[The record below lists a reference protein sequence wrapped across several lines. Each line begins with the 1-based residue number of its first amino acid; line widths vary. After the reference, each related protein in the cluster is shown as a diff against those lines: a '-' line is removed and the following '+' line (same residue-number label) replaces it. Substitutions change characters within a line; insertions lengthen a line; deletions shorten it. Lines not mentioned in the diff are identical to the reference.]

1 MTWSYEMASSEQKQ
15 KDLLQDSIPPTK
27 PTEAFEGKPGESSAT
42 APDVPLSVSQESF
55 EMLAP
60 GRMLGH
66 YRIVE
71 RLGAGGMGQVY
82 KAVHPVMERTVALKI
97 ISPKLVQES
106 SARARFQREVR
117 HAARLIHPNIVVAHD
132 AAEEE
137 GLWFLVMEYIEGRD
151 IAQLLSRYGRPS
163 VAMAC
168 EIIRQAALG
177 LQYAHE
183 HGMVHRDIKPANLMV
198 TSARP
203 RSGVSSV
210 QGWPEVPLVKILD
223 FGLARLSVSENAGPG
238 TGETLTREGCIVGT
252 PEYMAPEQARDSRVV
267 DIRSDIYSLG
277 CTLYMMLAGR
287 PPFKAASSVEMAV
300 MHLNQ
305 LPEPVARYNPNLPPE
320 LSAVVHRMLAKKPD
334 DRFQTPG
341 AIANALL
348 PWARLVAI
356 ASPAAGPAPVAAPV
370 PVPQSSSAV
379 SSATSLIVSPD
390 SRSSGSAM
398 VSPNSAAMSAAS
410 SATSMLGRSAAEEPV
425 VPPSVWMMHF
435 QVLLR
440 TFILFII
447 FASIGIGCV
456 IYLPDIGSHLQ
467 QLWQRVTMQ
476 TPKTTQSR

>member
-1 MTWSYEMASSEQKQ
+1 MTWSDEMASSEQEQ
-15 KDLLQDSIPPTK
+15 KDLLQDAIPPTK
-27 PTEAFEGKPGESSAT
+27 PTGVFEDKGESSAT

-66 YRIVE
+66 YRILE

-97 ISPKLVQES
+97 ISPRLMEEA

-132 AAEEE
+132 AAEVE
-137 GLWFLVMEYIEGRD
+137 GLWFLVMEYIDGSD
-151 IAQLLSRYGRPS
+151 IAQLLSRNSRPS

-168 EIIRQAALG
+168 EVIRQAALG

-198 TSARP
+198 TSTRP
-203 RSGVSSV
+203 RTADSHV
-210 QGWPEVPLVKILD
+210 QGWPEAPLVKILD
-223 FGLARLSVSENAGPG
+223 FGLARLCATESVSSGKG
-238 TGETLTREGCIVGT
+238 DTLTLEGCIVGT

-277 CTLYMMLAGR
+277 CTLYMLLAGR
-287 PPFKAASSVEMAV
+287 PPFKAANSFEMAV

-305 LPEPVARYNPNLPPE
+305 LPKPVARYNANLPPD

-334 DRFQTPG
+334 DRFQTPD
-341 AIANALL
+341 AVASALL
-348 PWARLVAI
+348 PWARLCSA
-356 ASPAAGPAPVAAPV
+356 APDAGPVAVAAPV
-370 PVPQSSSAV
+370 LVSQPSSDL
-379 SSATSLIVSPD
+379 SSATSLTVPPD
-390 SRSSGSAM
+390 SGSGSAL
-398 VSPNSAAMSAAS
+398 VPPNSAALSA
-410 SATSMLGRSAAEEPV
+410 SATAPLLPPIDEPTM
-425 VPPSVWMMHF
+425 PPSVWMLRHK
-435 QVLLR
+435 VLLC
-440 TFILFII
+440 TFILFTL
-447 FASIGIGCV
+447 FAAIGIGCV
-456 IYLPDIGSHLQ
+456 IYLPDIGNHLQ
-467 QLWQRVTMQ
+467 QLWQRVTLQ

>member
-1 MTWSYEMASSEQKQ
+1 
-15 KDLLQDSIPPTK
+15 
-27 PTEAFEGKPGESSAT
+27 
-42 APDVPLSVSQESF
+42 
-55 EMLAP
+55 
-60 GRMLGH
+60 
-66 YRIVE
+66 
-71 RLGAGGMGQVY
+71 
-82 KAVHPVMERTVALKI
+82 MERTVALKI
-97 ISPKLVQES
+97 ISPRLMQES

-132 AAEEE
+132 AAEVE
-137 GLWFLVMEYIEGRD
+137 GLWFLVMEFIEGRD

-203 RSGVSSV
+203 RTGDSSV
-210 QGWPEVPLVKILD
+210 QGWPEAPLVKILD
-223 FGLARLSVSENAGPG
+223 FGLARLSVSENAGAG

-287 PPFKAASSVEMAV
+287 PPFKAASSFEMAV

-305 LPEPVARYNPNLPPE
+305 LPDPVARYNPQLPPE

-348 PWARLVAI
+348 PWARLI
-356 ASPAAGPAPVAAPV
+356 AAATPAAGPAPVITPV

-390 SRSSGSAM
+390 SGRGSAI
-398 VSPNSAAMSAAS
+398 VPPNSAAMSATS
-410 SATSMLGRSAAEEPV
+410 SATSMISRSAHEKPAM
-425 VPPSVWMMHF
+425 PPSVWMMHF

-447 FASIGIGCV
+447 FAAIGIGCV
-456 IYLPDIGSHLQ
+456 IYLPDIGNQLQ

-476 TPKTTQSR
+476 APKTTQSR

>member
-1 MTWSYEMASSEQKQ
+1 MASSEQKQ

-27 PTEAFEGKPGESSAT
+27 PTEAFEGRPGESSAT
-42 APDVPLSVSQESF
+42 APDVPLSSSQESF

-66 YRIVE
+66 YRILE

-97 ISPKLVQES
+97 ISPKLMQES

-132 AAEEE
+132 AAEVD

-203 RSGVSSV
+203 RSGDSSV
-210 QGWPEVPLVKILD
+210 QGWPEAPLVKILD
-223 FGLARLSVSENAGPG
+223 FGLARLSVSENAGAG

-287 PPFKAASSVEMAV
+287 PPFKAASSFEMAV

-305 LPEPVARYNPNLPPE
+305 LPDPVARYNPNLPPE
-320 LSAVVHRMLAKKPD
+320 MSAVVHRMLAKKPD

-348 PWARLVAI
+348 PWARLVA
-356 ASPAAGPAPVAAPV
+356 ANPAAGSAPVVTPV
-370 PVPQSSSAV
+370 PVPQSSSGV

-390 SRSSGSAM
+390 SGRGSAA
-398 VSPNSAAMSAAS
+398 VPPNSAAMSATS
-410 SATSMLGRSAAEEPV
+410 SATSMISRSAHQEPAM
-425 VPPSVWMMHF
+425 PPSVWMMHF

-447 FASIGIGCV
+447 FAAIGIGCV
-456 IYLPDIGSHLQ
+456 IYLPDIGNQLQ

-476 TPKTTQSR
+476 APKTTQSR

>member
-1 MTWSYEMASSEQKQ
+1 MASSEQEQ
-15 KDLLQDSIPPTK
+15 KDRLQDSMPPTK
-27 PTEAFEGKPGESSAT
+27 PTEAFEGKSGASSAT
-42 APDVPLSVSQESF
+42 APDVPLSASLETF

-82 KAVHPVMERTVALKI
+82 KAMHPVMERTVALKI
-97 ISPKLVQES
+97 ISPKLMQEA

-132 AAEEE
+132 AAEVD

-203 RSGVSSV
+203 RSGDSSV
-210 QGWPEVPLVKILD
+210 QGWPEAPLVKILD
-223 FGLARLSVSENAGPG
+223 FGLARLSVAESSGK
-238 TGETLTREGCIVGT
+238 GETLTREGCIVGT
-252 PEYMAPEQARDSRVV
+252 PEYMPPEQARDSRVV

-287 PPFKAASSVEMAV
+287 PPFKAASSFEMAV

-320 LSAVVHRMLAKKPD
+320 LSAIVHRMLAKRPE

-341 AIANALL
+341 AIANALQ
-348 PWARLVAI
+348 PWARLCA
-356 ASPAAGPAPVAAPV
+356 AAAPAAGPAPVAAPV
-370 PVPQSSSAV
+370 AVPQPSSAV
-379 SSATSLIVSPD
+379 SVAHPLTVPPD
-390 SRSSGSAM
+390 SGSGAAAVPPNSGLRLASAM
-398 VSPNSAAMSAAS
+398 TS
-410 SATSMLGRSAAEEPV
+410 SRTSVEEPAM
-425 VPPSVWMMHF
+425 PPSVWMMHF

-447 FASIGIGCV
+447 FAAIGIGCV
-456 IYLPDIGSHLQ
+456 IYLPDIGNHLQ
-467 QLWQRVTMQ
+467 QLWQRVTLQ